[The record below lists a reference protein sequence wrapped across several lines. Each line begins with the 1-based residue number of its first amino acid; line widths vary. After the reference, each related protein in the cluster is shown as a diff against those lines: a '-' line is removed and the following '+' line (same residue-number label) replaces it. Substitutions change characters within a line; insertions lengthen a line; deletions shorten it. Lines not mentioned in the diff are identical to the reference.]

1 MKKDDFYKM
10 IESPEMLDYGVYL
23 QCDKLLDCQKPISD
37 LATPDEMQFQIVH
50 QVEELW
56 MKLICFTLVDILEY
70 MEKQKHHRVVTLFGR
85 VHKLQRM
92 MVDQLDVL
100 ETMSPKEYQYIRLQ
114 LGNGSGQESPGF
126 RTLLKMPEE
135 IWNSFNAYYLDN
147 GRFTIEQIYDDEYEH
162 DHKYAVAEALIE
174 FDEQLQLFRWRH
186 LFLIHRSIGLGSKS
200 LKGRPVELLQKGANK
215 RFFPELWDIRNT
227 MTDKWGGEY
236 GKVRPSI
243 SGNKAA
249 KANK

>member
-1 MKKDDFYKM
+1 MQKDKYYEM

-23 QCDKLLDCQKPISD
+23 QCDKLLDCQKAIKD
-37 LATPDEMQFQIVH
+37 LATADEMQFQIIH

-56 MKLICFTLVDILEY
+56 MKLICFTLVDVLDY
-70 MEKQKHHRVVTLFGR
+70 MEKQSHHRVITLFSR

-100 ETMSPKEYQYIRLQ
+100 ETMSPKEYQQIRLQ

-126 RTLLKMPEE
+126 RMLLKMPADL
-135 IWNSFNAYYLDN
+135 WTSFTEHYLEN
-147 GRFTIEQIYDDEYEH
+147 GKYSIENIYDDEYIH

-186 LFLIHRSIGLGSKS
+186 MFLIHRSIGLGSAS
-200 LKGRPVELLQKGANK
+200 LKGRPVDLLQKGAAK
-215 RFFPELWDIRNT
+215 RFFPELWDIRCS
-227 MTDKWGGEY
+227 MTDKWGAEY

-243 SGNKAA
+243 SGKS
-249 KANK
+249 